1 MLTGLIILVVAA
13 WFFALWLVWG
23 DLQRLAAARRE
34 LAKYPVKPTI
44 KASATPGDDD
54 PGPLHFS
61 PEIEPIITQA
71 QQRRQRRAK
80 R

>member
-23 DLQRLAAARRE
+23 DLQRLATARRE
-34 LAKYPVKPTI
+34 LARHQAKSAA
-44 KASATPGDDD
+44 KAPPATPDDD